1 MPASEG
7 DPSVREQVLGPAI
20 GCHRPAAIAALTGLL
35 LVLGMHA
42 AERPARAMKRTRQDM
57 DTEDTRYVPS
67 GVDYSLVAADIVTLQ
82 AAPPS
87 LVISG
92 GAAARFAWDEF
103 LYGQLRNSHTRRAY
117 QRAAN
122 RFLRWCEARGLLL
135 HTIAPAHVG
144 QYLDGL
150 PDAISS
156 KKLYLAA
163 IRHLFDILVT
173 RHAVMLN
180 PAASVRGER
189 YQVIEGKTPEITIEQ
204 ARRILSCIDVT
215 NVVGLRD
222 RAIIATLIYTAARI
236 GAVAGLRRGDFFDA
250 GDQYCLRFLDKGGKS
265 REIPVRH
272 DLQCFLFDYLD
283 AATLRAAPDNSP
295 MFRSVVRRT
304 RVVTANGMTTGD
316 LGRMIK
322 RRLRDA
328 DLPSRLSA
336 HSFRVFT
343 VTDLLTQGVPLEDVQ
358 NLAGHADPRTTRL
371 YDRRQRRVTRNIVER
386 ISV

>member
-1 MPASEG
+1 
-7 DPSVREQVLGPAI
+7 
-20 GCHRPAAIAALTGLL
+20 
-35 LVLGMHA
+35 
-42 AERPARAMKRTRQDM
+42 M
-57 DTEDTRYVPS
+57 DTEDTRHAPS
-67 GVDYSLVAADIVTLQ
+67 GANYSVVASNLATLQ
-82 AAPPS
+82 AATPS
-87 LVISG
+87 LVSSG
-92 GAAARFAWDEF
+92 GTAARFAWDEF
-103 LYGQLRNSHTRRAY
+103 LYGQLRNTHTRRAY
-117 QRAAN
+117 RRAAN

-163 IRHLFDILVT
+163 IRHLFDVFVT
-173 RHAVMLN
+173 RHAVVLN

-189 YQVIEGKTPEITIEQ
+189 YQVIEGKTPEISVEQ
-204 ARRILSCIDVT
+204 ARHLLSCIDVSHI
-215 NVVGLRD
+215 VGLRD

-236 GAVAGLRRGDFFDA
+236 GAVAGLRRADFFVA

-272 DLQCFLFDYLD
+272 DLQGFLFDYLD
-283 AATLRAAPDNSP
+283 HAPLRDASDGSP
-295 MFRSVVRRT
+295 LFRSLVRRT
-304 RVVTANGMTTGD
+304 RQLTSNGMTASD
-316 LGRMIK
+316 IGRMVK
-322 RRLRDA
+322 RRMRDA
-328 DLPSRLSA
+328 NLPTRLSP
-336 HSFRVFT
+336 HSFRVAA
-343 VTDLLTQGVPLEDVQ
+343 VTDLLSQGIPLEDVQ